1 MHYHGDAC
9 NTVFT
14 VNIGACATFNA
25 NRFSKS
31 YDNNQKINTEEQMF
45 LPESV
50 CILRMKTLQTDLW

>member
-1 MHYHGDAC
+1 MHYHGEAC

-14 VNIGACATFNA
+14 VNIGACATINA

-45 LPESV
+45 LP
-50 CILRMKTLQTDLW
+50 